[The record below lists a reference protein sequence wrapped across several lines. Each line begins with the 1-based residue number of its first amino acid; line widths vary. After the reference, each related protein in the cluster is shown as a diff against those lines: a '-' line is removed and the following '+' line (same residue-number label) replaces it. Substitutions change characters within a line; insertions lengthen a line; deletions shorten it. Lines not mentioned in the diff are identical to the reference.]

1 MTLGNREL
9 YDERLVSPFSLEGE
23 FHSPEPHV
31 MLSNSQSESEE
42 NNFVEFRRKVRAAE
56 MLSSAMERLL
66 RELQFT
72 GRLSVVVQNG
82 RVLKSGYEEGY
93 FRRPTVF

>member
-1 MTLGNREL
+1 M
-9 YDERLVSPFSLEGE
+9 P
-23 FHSPEPHV
+23 
-31 MLSNSQSESEE
+31 SNSQSEGEE
-42 NNFVEFRRKVRAAE
+42 TSFVEFRRKVRAAE

-66 RELQFT
+66 QQLRFT

-93 FRRPTVF
+93 FRQPTAY

>member
-1 MTLGNREL
+1 
-9 YDERLVSPFSLEGE
+9 VSQT
-23 FHSPEPHV
+23 
-31 MLSNSQSESEE
+31 QSGSEE
-42 NNFVEFRRKVRAAE
+42 NNFVEFRRKVQAAE

-66 RELQFT
+66 RELHFT

-93 FRRPTVF
+93 FRQPTVY